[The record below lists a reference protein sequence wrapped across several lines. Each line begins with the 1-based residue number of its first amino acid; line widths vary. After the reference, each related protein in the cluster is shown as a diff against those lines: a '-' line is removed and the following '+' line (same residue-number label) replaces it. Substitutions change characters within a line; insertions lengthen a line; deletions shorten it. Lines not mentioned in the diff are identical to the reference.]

1 MCRQTYIIST
11 RSTFEVVLFYN
22 TYSHTITISHGIIF
36 VKIIT
41 LFFNDT
47 PPRKGGD
54 AYELASITFLIE
66 GRSKNE
72 KQ

>member
-11 RSTFEVVLFYN
+11 RSTFEVGLFYN

-47 PPRKGGD
+47 PPKRMWCLWTSLNHFFNRG
-54 AYELASITFLIE
+54 EV
-66 GRSKNE
+66 
-72 KQ
+72 

>member
-47 PPRKGGD
+47 PP
-54 AYELASITFLIE
+54 
-66 GRSKNE
+66 E
-72 KQ
+72 KEVMPMN